1 MKLQSAVARFGAC
14 PSVSGCVL
22 PSGHSTVCADAD
34 PGVDWKVAPGRL
46 VPGKPVGRPAV
57 GNPVIVRL
65 PVEVIA
71 EIDAAAA
78 SAGWSRSEEIR
89 RRMGVGA

>member
-1 MKLQSAVARFGAC
+1 M
-14 PSVSGCVL
+14 
-22 PSGHSTVCADAD
+22 CADVD

-46 VPGKPVGRPAV
+46 VPGKPVGRPSV
-57 GNPVIVRL
+57 GSPVIVRL
-65 PVEVIA
+65 PAEVIA

-78 SAGWSRSEEIR
+78 AAGRSRSEEIR